1 MFFYNGELRNFNLH
15 KMQEDV
21 GDKFFAKICNNSIC
35 FDLEINKNNEE
46 DIINILKEN
55 KQLYYFFGKRE
66 GKYLSCING
75 KKYIV
80 DDERSK
86 NSKGIFMADAYF
98 NEYDDINLGFLLSY
112 DNGKVNIQP
121 AIEGEGI
128 KYRICE
134 VVENCGDL
142 YNEMKVY
149 LNEFII

>member
-1 MFFYNGELRNFNLH
+1 MAQYNVIVKDSNDISIETKELIKVIKRS
-15 KMQEDV
+15 DY
-21 GDKFFAKICNNSIC
+21 
-35 FDLEINKNNEE
+35 
-46 DIINILKEN
+46 NIAL
-55 KQLYYFFGKRE
+55 
-66 GKYLSCING
+66 CING

-128 KYRICE
+128 EYRICE

-149 LNEFII
+149 LDEFII